1 MIDDP
6 HLVVVAHGD
15 IALGPVVAQITA
27 EVEIGSDAPERALAV
42 ARDYGFTAE
51 RDTDADAVV
60 VRLAAGDVPQVA
72 AAALNHALCAAGV
85 RVHALAPRRRSL
97 ETLYRQAAQPAAA
110 A

>member
-1 MIDDP
+1 MNVR
-6 HLVVVAHGD
+6 LVLEG
-15 IALGPVVAQITA
+15 ALTALQAGMAA

-42 ARDYGFTAE
+42 VRDHGFMAE
-51 RDTDADAVV
+51 REANADADAVV
-60 VRLAAGDVPQVA
+60 VRLSAGDVPQVV